1 MLLNPIQNR
10 PVRVF
15 MGAHLFCNGAPVVTC
30 TGKDCYQM
38 KRVAALLLA
47 LLLSAGL
54 LAGCGGNAV
63 NFVYYISD
71 TISTLDPQ
79 LATTPAERT
88 AVKNIFSGLY
98 RLDADGIPKPDM
110 ALTTAVSGDGLVYTF
125 TLNTDNAFTDGAELT
140 QPVTAADY
148 VFALQR
154 TLNPATGSPYAHSFL
169 SINGAEAVL
178 TGQADP
184 STLGVRAVSDN
195 VLEITLCTPDD
206 GLAAKLAL
214 PGAMPCNEAFFEST
228 SGAYGL
234 SLKKILTNGPFEATA
249 WSKANGLTLV
259 RPAPANNKQINRVRL
274 IPEDGEKTSATRLT
288 QSLQDGALITGGD
301 TTLDDTGYPSL
312 KFETTTWLLVY
323 NCTSPELS
331 NLSVRQALSCTAQ
344 LAAEDLADYPYLHVA
359 TGLAP
364 GGATLLN
371 GSSYRTTVGNVLPQQ
386 AEAQCYALY
395 RLGLSELG
403 VDRLSGLKVLLPNT
417 APWDKVYS
425 LVNQRWQRNLSAFF
439 SVDILPED
447 EIRALVAKNDF
458 DIALLP
464 VTMTASDTSLLFTQ
478 FLSGESSNLPQYVN
492 PQFDGFVGTGLA
504 ATSASGQADALR
516 SAETLLLSD
525 AAVTPLA
532 FQTNYFYLSPSLS
545 GVIISP
551 FGPVIDLTEA
561 AEH

>member
-1 MLLNPIQNR
+1 
-10 PVRVF
+10 
-15 MGAHLFCNGAPVVTC
+15 
-30 TGKDCYQM
+30 M

-54 LAGCGGNAV
+54 LAGCGGDAV

-71 TISTLDPQ
+71 TITTLDPQ
-79 LATTPAERT
+79 LASTPAERT

-98 RLDADGIPKPDM
+98 RLDADGIPQPDM
-110 ALTTAVSGDGLVYTF
+110 ALTTDVSSDGLVYTF
-125 TLNTDNAFTDGAELT
+125 TLNTDNAFTDGDELT

-169 SINGAEAVL
+169 SISGAAAVL
-178 TGQADP
+178 AGQADP
-184 STLGVRAVSDN
+184 TTLGVRAVSDN
-195 VLEITLCTPDD
+195 VLEITLSTPDD

-214 PGAMPCNEAFFEST
+214 PGAMPCNETFFEST
-228 SGAYGL
+228 AGAYGL
-234 SLKKILTNGPFEATA
+234 SLKNVLTNGPFEATA
-249 WSKANGLTLV
+249 WSQANGLTLV
-259 RPAPANNKQINRVRL
+259 RPDPANSKQINRVRL
-274 IPEDGEKTSATRLT
+274 IPEDGEKTSAERLT

-301 TTLDDTGYPSL
+301 SALNEAGYPSL
-312 KFETTTWLLVY
+312 EFETTTWMLVY
-323 NCTSPELS
+323 NCTGAELS

-344 LAAEDLADYPYLHVA
+344 LNAQDLADYPYLHAA

-364 GGATLLN
+364 DGAALLN
-371 GSSYRTTVGNVLPQQ
+371 GSSYRDTAGNVLPQQ

-403 VDRLSGLKVLLPNT
+403 IDRLSGLKVLLPDT
-417 APWDKVYS
+417 APWDAVYAT
-425 LVNQRWQRNLSAFF
+425 VNQRWQRTLSAFF
-439 SVDILPED
+439 SVETLPED
-447 EIRALVAKNDF
+447 EIRTRVAKGDF

-464 VTMTASDTSLLFTQ
+464 VTMTASDTSLLFAQ
-478 FLSGESSNLPQYVN
+478 FLSGESSNLPQYTN
-492 PQFDGFVGTGLA
+492 PQFDNFVNTALA
-504 ATSASGQADALR
+504 ATSANGQADALR

-545 GVIISP
+545 GVVISP
-551 FGPVIDLTEA
+551 FGPVLDLTA
-561 AEH
+561 AVED